1 MSSATVVGDVINSIR
16 SKNAGPF
23 AITFDLFFPD
33 EATFEAA
40 RTTDVFDKDLIAGL
54 YKLEPSNVEVY
65 YFKPCLAV
73 KISIPREQ
81 PCGTPG
87 DRDMLGGQQ
96 FTPLLSIPMTV
107 PA

>member
-1 MSSATVVGDVINSIR
+1 MAQVVRDVINSVR

-33 EATFEAA
+33 LETFTAVKKA
-40 RTTDVFDKDLIAGL
+40 DVFKKDLIAKL
-54 YKLEPSNVEVY
+54 YKLDAADVEVY
-65 YFKPCLAV
+65 YFEPSLAV
-73 KISIPREQ
+73 KISIPREL

-96 FTPLLSIPMTV
+96 FTPLLTIPV
-107 PA
+107 NL

>member
-1 MSSATVVGDVINSIR
+1 MTTQVVRDVINSVR

-33 EATFEAA
+33 AETFNDVKSK
-40 RTTDVFDKDLIAGL
+40 DVFKKDLIAKL
-54 YKLEPSNVEVY
+54 YKLDPSDVDVY
-65 YFKPCLAV
+65 YFEPSLAV

-96 FTPLLSIPMTV
+96 FTPLLSIPV
-107 PA
+107 E

>member
-1 MSSATVVGDVINSIR
+1 MAAVVRDVINSIR

-23 AITFDLFFPD
+23 YLTIDLFFPD
-33 EATFEAA
+33 VETFTKV
-40 RTTDVFDKDLIAGL
+40 RDKDVFAKQTVASL
-54 YKLEPSNVEVY
+54 YRMDPSDVEVY
-65 YFKPCLAV
+65 YFEPSLAV

-96 FTPLLSIPMTV
+96 FTPLLSIPV
-107 PA
+107 DID

>member
-1 MSSATVVGDVINSIR
+1 MRDVINSVR

-33 EATFEAA
+33 LETFAA
-40 RTTDVFDKDLIAGL
+40 VKTKDVFKKELIAKL
-54 YKLEPSNVEVY
+54 YKLDPGDVDVY
-65 YFKPCLAV
+65 YFEPSLAV
-73 KISIPREQ
+73 KISIPREV

-96 FTPLLSIPMTV
+96 FTPLLTIPV
-107 PA
+107 EL

>member
-1 MSSATVVGDVINSIR
+1 MSDRVVRDVINSVR

-33 EATFEAA
+33 AETFSAV
-40 RTTDVFDKDLIAGL
+40 RDNDVFKKDLVASRYNLDPGD
-54 YKLEPSNVEVY
+54 VDVY
-65 YFKPCLAV
+65 YFEPSLAV
-73 KISIPREQ
+73 KISIPRDV

-96 FTPLLSIPMTV
+96 FTPL
-107 PA
+107 

>member
-1 MSSATVVGDVINSIR
+1 MTVKLVGDVIDSVR

-23 AITFDLFFPD
+23 SITFDLFFPD
-33 EATFEAA
+33 AKTFEAVQA
-40 RTTDVFDKDLIAGL
+40 TDALRADVIADLYRIPAGD
-54 YKLEPSNVEVY
+54 VAVH

-73 KISIPREQ
+73 KISIPRDV

-96 FTPLLSIPMTV
+96 FTPLLKIPLELG
-107 PA
+107 

>member
-1 MSSATVVGDVINSIR
+1 MSGRTVRDVINSIR

-33 EATFEAA
+33 ADSFNKA
-40 RTTDVFDKDLIAGL
+40 RQTDPFKRDLIASR
-54 YKLEPSNVEVY
+54 YKLKPDDVDVY
-65 YFKPCLAV
+65 YFEPCLAV

-96 FTPLLSIPMTV
+96 FVPLLTLPV
-107 PA
+107 DF

>member
-1 MSSATVVGDVINSIR
+1 MGQVVRDVINSVR

-33 EATFEAA
+33 VETFNAVKA
-40 RTTDVFDKDLIAGL
+40 KDVFKKELIAKL
-54 YKLEPSNVEVY
+54 YKLDPGDVDVY
-65 YFKPCLAV
+65 YFEPSLAV
-73 KISIPREQ
+73 KISIPREV

-96 FTPLLSIPMTV
+96 FTPLLTIPIEQ
-107 PA
+107 